1 MPTDDRDQQFE
12 RALSRHLRHASPD
25 SECPDAEILAA
36 YHERTL
42 ALDEMAQWKQHIAG
56 CSRCQESLVLLEQAE
71 NIPAKAWEKEQVST
85 AENIAATQRT
95 AAGLLRVVQGEA
107 LASALPPQSAASVPQ
122 SEARPRPSWRW
133 LAPLGALAAAIIIS
147 IGVWEVRIQ
156 HQQQIK
162 EAQVAMN
169 RPTPAEPS
177 PLQQQTTI
185 QTRNEE
191 ALPQK
196 SAEGS
201 LSPKTPVATSPQ
213 AVSPRKSLS
222 PRRAGAPVA
231 SDNELA
237 ASQGGDA
244 LIAGQQQRVPA
255 STPPPVSA
263 YVAKSRTMDATE
275 PPTNPGGVA
284 GTVPSPA
291 AENKKDHSAKP
302 PVPTVSQTLEV
313 QAAAPPVTADSS
325 RILSTEKEKA
335 ATLVQLAL
343 ASSRYIVSP
352 GEKHAWRVGDLG
364 TIEHSTDRGKSW
376 KPQSSGITADL
387 TSGSATSD
395 KICWI
400 IGKVGTILLTTDGG
414 KHWKQVM
421 SPIAG
426 DLGGI
431 HATDATHASIWDVPN
446 RISFETSDG
455 GATWT
460 RIANE

>member
-12 RALSRHLRHASPD
+12 RALSRHLRHASPN
-25 SECPDAEILAA
+25 SECPDAETLAA

-42 ALDEMAQWKQHIAG
+42 SLQEMTQWKQHIAG
-56 CSRCQESLVLLEQAE
+56 CSRCQESLALLEQAE
-71 NIPAKAWEKEQVST
+71 NIPAEAWKKDRVPT
-85 AENIAATQRT
+85 AENIAATQL
-95 AAGLLRVVQGEA
+95 AALGQLRVGPGEA
-107 LASALPPQSAASVPQ
+107 LASALPPPSAASIPL
-122 SEARPRPSWRW
+122 SKARPRPSWRW

-156 HQQQIK
+156 HKQQMK

-169 RPTPAEPS
+169 RPTPAELS
-177 PLQQQTTI
+177 QLQQKTPI
-185 QTRNEE
+185 QPRKEE

-201 LSPKTPVATSPQ
+201 LSPRTPAATSPET
-213 AVSPRKSLS
+213 VSPQKSLS
-222 PRRAGAPVA
+222 PSRAGAAAA

-244 LIAGQQQRVPA
+244 LIAGQQQNVPTSA
-255 STPPPVSA
+255 PAPA
-263 YVAKSRTMDATE
+263 YVAKSHAMEAAQ
-275 PPTNPGGVA
+275 PPVNSRGVGGVL
-284 GTVPSPA
+284 PSPG
-291 AENKKDHSAKP
+291 AENKKDQSAKP
-302 PVPTVSQTLEV
+302 PVPAVSQTVEV

-325 RILSTEKEKA
+325 QILSTEKEKA

-343 ASSRYIVSP
+343 ASSRYIVPP

-364 TIEHSTDRGKSW
+364 NIEHSIDRGKSW
-376 KPQSSGITADL
+376 KSQSSGVTADL

-400 IGKVGTILLTTDGG
+400 IGKAGTILLTTDGG
-414 KHWKQVM
+414 KHWKQVV

-455 GATWT
+455 GATWS